1 MMFNKCFVSVAKIL
15 FIIVPLWIAVE
26 HFAHDMQPIA
36 RGMDMPGY
44 DHIAGPTLE
53 DIPPKVW
60 IRGSAE
66 PVLAYVSRVTR
77 TVHYAT
83 YHCLP
88 EDNSLSWI
96 GTVGNEAAKLFGYD
110 TAYELGLFRFSTLR
124 CGYCSERAAA
134 VTRTLRENGIDSSTY
149 GLGGHVVTQVVID
162 GKTYF
167 TDPDYGVGPY
177 PSDLGFDSIQEKYKY
192 SVLPSNAK
200 LVATI
205 VSESSGG
212 VPYFTDEYF
221 DSLRQLR
228 RLLHYASN
236 ALASG
241 LIALSVFATYFF
253 WLRRLRVRRK
263 FGANPGSPAPQAAT

>member
-1 MMFNKCFVSVAKIL
+1 MFKEGFVFMAKMLLIGIPLCVAI
-15 FIIVPLWIAVE
+15 E
-26 HFAHDMQPIA
+26 HFAHDMQPTA
-36 RGMDMPGY
+36 RGMDLPGY
-44 DHIAGPTLE
+44 DYIPGPTLE
-53 DIPPKVW
+53 DIPSQVW
-60 IRGSAE
+60 ARGSAE
-66 PVLAYVSRVTR
+66 PVLTYVSRVTR

-88 EDNSLSWI
+88 EDHSLSWI
-96 GTVGNEAAKLFGYD
+96 VTVGNEAAKLFGYD

-134 VTRTLRENGIDSSTY
+134 VSRVLRESGIDASTY
-149 GLGGHVVTQVVID
+149 GLGGHVVTRVVTD

-177 PSDLGFDSIQEKYKY
+177 PSDLDFDSIKEKYKY

-205 VSESSGG
+205 ITESSGG

-221 DSLRQLR
+221 DSLRHLR

-236 ALASG
+236 AVASG
-241 LIALSVFATYFF
+241 LIALSVFSTCFF
-253 WLRRLRVRRK
+253 WPRKLRARRK
-263 FGANPGSPAPQAAT
+263 FSGKHSMNPTL